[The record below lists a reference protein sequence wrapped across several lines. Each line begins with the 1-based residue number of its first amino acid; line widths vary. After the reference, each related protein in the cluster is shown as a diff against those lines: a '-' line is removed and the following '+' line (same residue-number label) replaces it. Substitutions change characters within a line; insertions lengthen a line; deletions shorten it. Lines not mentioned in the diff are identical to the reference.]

1 MAQRLILHVGA
12 PKTGTTYL
20 QQLLWDNTDV
30 LAAAGVHLPLDR
42 EGQRAASADL
52 REAPWAGDFTVS
64 WQALAEATNAVD
76 GTAVVSEE
84 LLARTAPD
92 RIAAFVEA
100 LSPGTAVDVVF
111 GARDAGRQVPAMWQ
125 HAIRGRNAVTFSGY
139 VRWLRDDPEASYW
152 LEQDPVLAHDRWGA
166 AGRFHVLTV
175 PPPGSAPDLLWRRFA
190 GILGVAPESVT
201 PPAAP
206 ANESLGIVEAELLRR
221 LNGRLG
227 DRFPLWR
234 PYVTAVRRHLIV
246 PALATAPRPERIQL
260 TAEAAS
266 WFASRARQT
275 VETLLE
281 RDVVVAGDLADLAV
295 SGTPAARTADD
306 LSDSELLDGLL
317 EALVRQLEHLDA
329 TRRDQ
334 PFAPAPSRVQ
344 RLRGRLGKL
353 GRFRG

>member
-1 MAQRLILHVGA
+1 MADRLILHVGA

-20 QQLLWDNTDV
+20 QELLWSNV
-30 LAAAGVHLPLDR
+30 SALAGHGVHLPLDR
-42 EGQRAASADL
+42 ESQRAASADL
-52 REAPWAGDFTVS
+52 REAPWAGDFAVPWRS
-64 WQALAEATNAVD
+64 LADAVNATQ

-84 LLARTAPD
+84 LLARTAPE
-92 RIAAFVEA
+92 RIAAFVAA
-100 LSPGTAVDVVF
+100 LTPGTTVDVVF

-139 VRWLRDDPEASYW
+139 VQWLQEDPEASYW

-175 PPPGSAPDLLWRRFA
+175 PPPGSPADLLWQRFA
-190 GILGVAPESVT
+190 GILGVPPEVVT

-246 PALATAPRPERIQL
+246 PALATAPGAERIRL
-260 TAEAAS
+260 TAEGAS
-266 WFASRARQT
+266 WFASRARET
-275 VETLLE
+275 VEALMA
-281 RDVVVAGDLADLAV
+281 RDVIVVGDLAELAIT
-295 SGTPAARTADD
+295 GEPAARTADD
-306 LSDSELLDGLL
+306 VSDAELLDGLL

-329 TRRDQ
+329 TRRDK
-334 PFAPAPSRVQ
+334 PFAPAPSGVQ
-344 RLRGRLGKL
+344 RLRGRLGRL
-353 GRFRG
+353 RRFRG